1 MPAFSPIA
9 ATYGARVEQFLESPQ
24 DYTRYHSKLNKKLQS
39 LRHRCRLV
47 TRDTKRY
54 SSKEKYSKLTSDDY
68 DKRNKLYGIL
78 VLLHIERDLSL
89 VETLKLRA
97 HQRGKLKQS
106 ERKVIGTRL
115 KRAYKVAQNLVAL
128 TKNEGQWIS
137 RVQYL
142 MYASLVH
149 AEYLLHGKSA
159 KRKNSVE
166 ISRELAFAIGTA
178 RFLNEMKLL
187 SDPVLDYIRSKY
199 EYSLMQHAGDIVSQ
213 TELQSYIAQLLN
225 SARDRGEELATLLF
239 NNGLSRVLQ
248 KSIMV
253 QQSPD
258 KVQWRAFNCKI
269 RDPQIAQLIQSAR
282 SIRVHN
288 VADYDAM
295 SLKWDEALSKQ
306 EVRVHQNLGEEEY
319 GNGNSNANNS
329 NDDYDDEIGGEENEQ
344 ILLAYIKY
352 HSIFTSIL
360 RGNYLF
366 NQLWSQWVKLGSSM
380 SARLAK
386 YKEMERIVNGMERR
400 LQDITEVPGV
410 YSDDELLANI
420 ELVATYFKLHL
431 SCGCLASMYQSKGK
445 YREALALYVDAY
457 QKLIAKLEEIKD
469 TDHLLLPREM
479 INKKKLDQLRRLI
492 ENGWKSVIAL
502 AEYEDDLHKE
512 GMVSKFKPTLVEVL
526 NSGFVSPSDVSLER
540 LFPLRPVIKPIPAKP
555 TLFDLSFNYID
566 YTPSNKENWAFVPTK
581 DNAMAPSQEQREPE
595 EKEVEKE
602 DTETVTTKRRGFLG
616 FFSR

>member
-128 TKNEGQWIS
+128 TKNEGQWIT

-166 ISRELAFAIGTA
+166 ISRELALAIGTA

-199 EYSLMQHAGDIVSQ
+199 EYSLMQHAGDIASQ
-213 TELQSYIAQLLN
+213 AELQNYIAQLLN
-225 SARDRGEELATLLF
+225 SARDKGDELATLLF
-239 NNGLSRVLQ
+239 NNGLSSVLQ
-248 KSIMV
+248 KSIMG

-258 KVQWRAFNCKI
+258 RVQWRAFNCKI
-269 RDPQIAQLIQSAR
+269 RDPQIAQLIQSAK

-288 VADYDAM
+288 VGDYDAM

-319 GNGNSNANNS
+319 GND
-329 NDDYDDEIGGEENEQ
+329 NDDDDEIGSEENEQ

-352 HSIFTSIL
+352 NSIFTSIS

-366 NQLWSQWVKLGSSM
+366 SQLWSQWVKLGSSM

-400 LQDITEVPGV
+400 LQDIAEVPGV

-420 ELVATYFKLHL
+420 ELAAIYFKLHL

-457 QKLIAKLEEIKD
+457 QKLTAKLEEIKD
-469 TDHLLLPREM
+469 RDHLLLPREI
-479 INKKKLDQLRRLI
+479 INKKKLDQLMRLI

-502 AEYEDDLHKE
+502 AEYEDDLHT
-512 GMVSKFKPTLVEVL
+512 GSLVSKFKPTLVEVL
-526 NSGFVSPSDVSLER
+526 NSGFVQPSDVSLER

-566 YTPSNKENWAFVPTK
+566 YTPANKENWASVPTK
-581 DNAMAPSQEQREPE
+581 DSATPTAPSQSQRESE
-595 EKEVEKE
+595 EREAEKE
-602 DTETVTTKRRGFLG
+602 DTETATTKRRGFLG